1 MTAISATMVKDL
13 REKTGAPMLDCK
25 NALSE
30 AGGDMEKAVEV
41 LRKKG
46 MASAAKK
53 SGRLASEGLVHIH
66 PEDKA
71 VAMVEVN
78 CETDFVG
85 KTEEFQAFVKKVAH
99 HVLKNNPK
107 DRETLLAQT
116 WDNSGKSVEEIT
128 KEMVAKI
135 GENISIRRF
144 HQIHRKADE
153 LVGHYIHMGSK
164 IGALVLVKGDGGK
177 LKDEALRGV
186 AMHVAAAAPRF
197 VSADRIPGEVLQKE
211 KEIYAAQM
219 KDSGKPAEILEKI
232 LDGKLKKF
240 ATEVCIEDQI
250 YIKDPEGKSSVGK
263 YLKSLDPHA
272 KILDFVR
279 FQVGEGL
286 EKKQEDFAAEVAKQ
300 MGK

>member
-1 MTAISATMVKDL
+1 MAAISATMVKDL

-53 SGRLASEGLVHIH
+53 SGRLASEGLIHIH
-66 PEDKA
+66 PEGKA
-71 VAMVEVN
+71 IAMVEVN

-85 KTEEFQAFVKKVAH
+85 KTDEFQNFVREVAR
-99 HVLKNNPK
+99 HVFQNHPK
-107 DRETLLAQT
+107 DRDALLAQT
-116 WDNSGKSVEEIT
+116 YGKSGKSLEEVT
-128 KEMVAKI
+128 REMVAKI

-144 HQIHRKADE
+144 HQIVGKPGE
-153 LVGHYIHMGSK
+153 LLGHYTHMGSK
-164 IGALVLVKGDGGK
+164 IGALVLIQGDEKK
-177 LKDEALRGV
+177 LNEEALRGV

-197 VSADRIPGEVLQKE
+197 VSADRIPAEVVKKE
-211 KEIYAAQM
+211 KEIYAAQVQ
-219 KDSGKPAEILEKI
+219 DSGKPPEILEKI

-240 ATEVCIEDQI
+240 ASEVCIDDQI
-250 YIKDPEGKSSVGK
+250 YIKDSEGKASVSK
-263 YLKSLDPHA
+263 YLKSLDPQA

>member
-1 MTAISATMVKDL
+1 MAAISATMVKDL

-25 NALSE
+25 NALNE
-30 AGGDMEKAVEV
+30 AGGDLEKAVEV

-66 PEDKA
+66 LEGKNA
-71 VAMVEVN
+71 AMVEVN

-85 KTEEFQAFVKKVAH
+85 KTDEFQSFVKQVAQ
-99 HVLKNNPK
+99 HVFKNNPK
-107 DRETLLAQT
+107 DRDALLTQT
-116 WDNSGKSVEEIT
+116 WASAGKSVEEIT
-128 KEMVAKI
+128 REMVARI
-135 GENISIRRF
+135 GENISVRRF
-144 HQIHRKADE
+144 HYITGKPDQFI
-153 LVGHYIHMGSK
+153 GQYIHMGSK
-164 IGALVLVKGDGGK
+164 IGALVLIQGSK
-177 LKDEALRGV
+177 LPDEALRGV

-197 VSADRIPGEVLQKE
+197 VSADRIPQAVLDKE
-211 KEIYAAQM
+211 KEIYLEQM

-232 LDGKLKKF
+232 IDGKVKKF
-240 ATEVCIEDQI
+240 ASEVCLDDQI
-250 YIKDPEGKSSVGK
+250 YIKDPEGKLTVSK
-263 YLKSLDPHA
+263 YLKSLDPQA

-286 EKKQEDFAAEVAKQ
+286 EKKQENFAEEVAKQ